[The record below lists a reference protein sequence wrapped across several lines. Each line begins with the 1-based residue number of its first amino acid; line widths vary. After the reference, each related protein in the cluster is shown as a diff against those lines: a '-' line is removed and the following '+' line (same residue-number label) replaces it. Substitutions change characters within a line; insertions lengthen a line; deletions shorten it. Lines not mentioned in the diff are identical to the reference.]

1 MSNPAKNKINMKK
14 IVFLLAILSV
24 SFAKAQ
30 MPITSIPFE
39 LYGDHIIIEVSIDDS
54 EPLEFVFDTGS
65 GLTVLDLD
73 VAEKLQLNKKQ
84 ISMNQTKSTW
94 HLIKHNSLAI
104 NHFEME
110 KNIKVYTTDLNH
122 LEISLGH
129 DIDGILG
136 YDLLYHHSV
145 HINYDDRTM
154 NIYDHGNVPKTGD
167 AIPFNLNIS
176 IPVVKGTVVLNNNE
190 PHEGTFYVMTG
201 AGTTLDFNSPYAEK
215 YDVINKTGKHYNY
228 YVKGISEEEYLH
240 YEGHVLS
247 FKFGNQ
253 LIEDLPIGIS
263 ASDVGIQGD
272 KKVSGII
279 GSKILRM
286 YNITVDVPDGMMY
299 LNRNSRWGEKFHVN
313 CSGID
318 IQKDHDKN
326 KVLIHRVFENS
337 PASKAGIKVDDELLK
352 VNGKTMAEM
361 NMAEVKKTLRQDGET
376 AELLILQDGQEKTF
390 TLKLRSL
397 IE

>member
-1 MSNPAKNKINMKK
+1 MKK
-14 IVFLLAILSV
+14 LAYLV
-24 SFAKAQ
+24 AFVCTLTANAQ

-39 LYGDHIIIEVSIDDS
+39 LYGDHIIIQVSIDDS
-54 EPLEFVFDTGS
+54 EPLDFIFDTGS

-73 VAEKLQLNKKQ
+73 VADRMKLNKKQ
-84 ISMNQTKSTW
+84 VAFNQTKSVW
-94 HLIKHNSLAI
+94 HLIKHNTLAI

-136 YDLLYHHSV
+136 YDLLFHHSV
-145 HINYDDRTM
+145 HINYDDKTM
-154 NIYDHGNVPKTGD
+154 NIYDHGKVPKTGD
-167 AIPFNLNIS
+167 AIPFDLNIS
-176 IPVVKGTVVLNNNE
+176 IPVIKGSVVLNNNE
-190 PHEGTFYVMTG
+190 SHPGTFYVMTG

-215 YDVINKTGKHYNY
+215 YDVVNKTGKHYSY
-228 YVKGISEEEYLH
+228 HVMGISEEESLH

-247 FKFGNQ
+247 LNFGKQ
-253 LIEDLPIGIS
+253 KIEDLPIGIS
-263 ASDVGIQGD
+263 ASSAGIQGD

-279 GSKILRM
+279 GSKIWRM
-286 YNITVDVPDGMMY
+286 YNITIDVPDGMLY

-313 CSGID
+313 CSGIE

-326 KVLIHRVFENS
+326 KVLIHHVFDNS
-337 PASKAGIKVDDELLK
+337 PASEAGIPVDSELMK
-352 VNGKTMAEM
+352 VNGKTMSEIS
-361 NMAEVKKTLRQDGET
+361 MADVKKLLRQDGET
-376 AELLILQDGQEKTF
+376 AELVVLQGGEEKSY

-397 IE
+397 IK

>member
-1 MSNPAKNKINMKK
+1 MKK
-14 IVFLLAILSV
+14 LAYLIAFVCTLT
-24 SFAKAQ
+24 ANAQ

-39 LYGDHIIIEVSIDDS
+39 LYGDHIIIQVSIDDS
-54 EPLEFVFDTGS
+54 EPLDFIFDTGS

-73 VAEKLQLNKKQ
+73 VAERMKLNKKQ
-84 ISMNQTKSTW
+84 VAFNQTKSVW
-94 HLIKHNSLAI
+94 HLIKHNTLAI

-136 YDLLYHHSV
+136 YDLLFHHSV

-154 NIYDHGNVPKTGD
+154 NIYDHGKVPKTGD
-167 AIPFNLNIS
+167 AIPFDLNIS
-176 IPVVKGTVVLNNNE
+176 IPVIKGSVVLNNNE
-190 PHEGTFYVMTG
+190 AHDGTFYVMTG

-215 YDVINKTGKHYNY
+215 YDVVNKTGKHYSY
-228 YVKGISEEEYLH
+228 HVMGISEEESLH

-247 FKFGNQ
+247 LSFGKQ
-253 LIEDLPIGIS
+253 KIEDLPIGIS
-263 ASDVGIQGD
+263 ASNTGIQGD

-279 GSKILRM
+279 GSKIWRM
-286 YNITVDVPDGMMY
+286 YNITIDVPDGMLY
-299 LNRNSRWGEKFHVN
+299 LNRNSRWGEQFHVN
-313 CSGID
+313 CSGIE

-326 KVLIHRVFENS
+326 KVLIHHVFEDS
-337 PASKAGIKVDDELLK
+337 PASEVGLQVDAELIK
-352 VNGKTMAEM
+352 VNGMTMSEIS
-361 NMAEVKKTLRQDGET
+361 MADVKKLLRQDGET
-376 AELLILQDGQEKTF
+376 AELIVLQDGTEKSY

-397 IE
+397 IK